1 MCRFLKVSM
10 AAFIMLL
17 SISSLTEASFFSS
30 APKEDPQVAEL
41 KKEVNRLRSTIDEL
55 KQKVNILSFTIDVK
69 NKDIDER
76 REKLDSQNKIIE
88 QQNERILE
96 QEATIRE
103 FLEKSASP
111 NMKCWL
117 IGTFVFMIGLIL
129 GASLLFIGL
138 QRRGNT
144 QNKKMMNKVL
154 SLSSQT

>member
-1 MCRFLKVSM
+1 MCRFLKVLM

-41 KKEVNRLRSTIDEL
+41 KKEVNRLRSTIDE
-55 KQKVNILSFTIDVK
+55 K
-69 NKDIDER
+69 NKDIDEQ
-76 REKLDSQNKIIE
+76 REKLDSKNKIIE
-88 QQNERILE
+88 QQKEKILK

-154 SLSSQT
+154 SPSSQT